1 MILYIA
7 SVLVLAILLL
17 RFVLPLRVLGITGR
31 IIAAVIAMLA
41 CFKYQIY
48 TYSSGMFL
56 LPELPAPV
64 VLSLEFLFAL
74 AITLAVMMVLRDL
87 LLLALRILKIFKIK
101 ISAGIGPQAD
111 RGIIFVFCAALSL
124 YGVYEAVSLPQ
135 ARETEI
141 RFAGLPSDFD
151 GYRIVQL
158 SDLHAGPLQKSDWV
172 AEIVKRA
179 NAQNPDLIAITGD
192 FIDGGVPMLGDSV
205 AP

>member
-1 MILYIA
+1 M
-7 SVLVLAILLL
+7 
-17 RFVLPLRVLGITGR
+17 LPLRVLGITGR

-101 ISAGIGPQAD
+101 IRAGIGPQAD

-141 RFAGLPSDFD
+141 RFAGLPV
-151 GYRIVQL
+151 RL
-158 SDLHAGPLQKSDWV
+158 
-172 AEIVKRA
+172 R
-179 NAQNPDLIAITGD
+179 TR
-192 FIDGGVPMLGDSV
+192 
-205 AP
+205 